1 MTFVSITKMKIA
13 IRAVKILSNNRSK
26 INKILVRQ
34 AYRSLS
40 RGSLVEA
47 VGCLEQVAADKI
59 SKTGPYVDYLL
70 AVAYLKSDRLAP
82 ASELVKN
89 ALRRYPEY
97 APFKEILAYL
107 ALKSGTS
114 REQVVAPIIQY
125 EQEYPQSRKIR
136 RLHRKLLSCRDF
148 EAFQRKLKFEECIT
162 LQKPPKSIDTV
173 RFRKDIPVIT
183 VSHNLR
189 KVLISTAAL
198 FCLVS
203 APVFVYNYF
212 FTPSDTTEVSTEH
225 FRLDNHRY
233 PLIDTASGESR
244 FTYNNEKELLSDY
257 EKSREYI
264 KKGKHNE
271 ALLLLNRIML
281 SNVNISVK
289 DRVVFLKDFIRRV
302 ETKSY
307 DKINFAKLK
316 NDPELYH
323 GFYLEMTG
331 KVANFKSNDESSA
344 FTLLVN
350 EKNDNFDAVAQVI
363 MDGTVEVENG
373 VQVTVEGEFLKSADD
388 GGIIIKADNVI
399 AD

>member
-1 MTFVSITKMKIA
+1 M
-13 IRAVKILSNNRSK
+13 SNNRSK

-82 ASELVKN
+82 ASELVRN

-107 ALKSGTS
+107 AIKSGTS
-114 REQVVAPIIQY
+114 REQVIGPIIQY
-125 EQEYPQSRKIR
+125 EQEYTQSRKIR
-136 RLHRKLLSCRDF
+136 KLHKKLLSCRDF
-148 EAFQRKLKFEECIT
+148 EVFQRKLKFEECIT
-162 LQKPPKSIDTV
+162 LQKPPKSIDTL
-173 RFRKDIPVIT
+173 RYKRDLPCIEFTYNFRKILFSAVTVIF
-183 VSHNLR
+183 VAS
-189 KVLISTAAL
+189 VA
-198 FCLVS
+198 FF
-203 APVFVYNYF
+203 VFNTIF
-212 FTPSDTTEVSTEH
+212 DTSDSSEVSTEH

-244 FTYNNEKELLSDY
+244 FTYKSENDLLSDY
-257 EKSREYI
+257 EKSRGYI
-264 KKGKHNE
+264 KTGKHND

-302 ETKSY
+302 EKKSY
-307 DKINFAKLK
+307 DKIDFVKLK
-316 NDPELYH
+316 ADPELYN
-323 GFYLEMTG
+323 GFYIIMSG

-363 MDGTVEVENG
+363 MDGTASVENG
-373 VQVTVEGEFLKSADD
+373 VSVTVKGEFLKSADD